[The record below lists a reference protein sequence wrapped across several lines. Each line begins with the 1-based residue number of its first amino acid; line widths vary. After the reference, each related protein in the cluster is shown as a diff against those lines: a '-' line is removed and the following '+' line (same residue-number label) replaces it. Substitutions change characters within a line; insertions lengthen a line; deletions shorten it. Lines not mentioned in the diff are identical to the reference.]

1 MNKVIITSITGLG
14 LWLICSTSL
23 FSEPHR
29 RGFILNFGMGTGY
42 THIYSKTGDRVRY
55 DDELALG
62 SDFRIG
68 WAPTD
73 QYQLYY
79 THKLTLFD
87 LDDLFRKSEELQEEN
102 PFAFLILPF
111 LPFAYSHNCAGLGMT
126 YFFKPQA
133 PSFYVDGGFGM
144 TIFPNRQ
151 IEEVQAGGSVFWGG
165 GYEITPHLTL
175 GCEMMWGFA
184 SDDDQYSNEERTTS
198 NAFSAI
204 VTINFL
210 LY

>member
-1 MNKVIITSITGLG
+1 MRKSIFNYFTSIVLLLLFSG
-14 LWLICSTSL
+14 SL
-23 FSEPHR
+23 FFEPHR
-29 RGFILNFGMGTGY
+29 RGFILNFGMGPGY
-42 THIYSKTGDRVRY
+42 THMYSKTGDRVRY
-55 DDELALG
+55 DDEIAIG

-79 THKLTLFD
+79 THKMTLFD

-133 PSFYVDGGFGM
+133 PSVYIDGGFGM

-151 IEEVQAGGSVFWGG
+151 IEEVQAGGSMFLGG
-165 GYEITPHLTL
+165 GYEIMPHLTL

-184 SDDDQYSNEERTTS
+184 SDDDQYSNEDRTTS